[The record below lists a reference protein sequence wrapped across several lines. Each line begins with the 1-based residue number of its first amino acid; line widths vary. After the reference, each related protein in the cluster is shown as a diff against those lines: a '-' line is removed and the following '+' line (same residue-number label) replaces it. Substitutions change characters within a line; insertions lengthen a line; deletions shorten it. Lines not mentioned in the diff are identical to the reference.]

1 MFDERVSIDDLRTFW
16 KGCIA
21 LNNGEPVFV
30 INVGAAAGSYVAH
43 VKFLSD
49 GRMEKIKMDQN
60 TLLPPDGR
68 L

>member
-30 INVGAAAGSYVAH
+30 INVGVTGGGPVAH

-49 GRMEKIKMDQN
+49 G
-60 TLLPPDGR
+60 
-68 L
+68 